1 MWKADFQKKIGYKF
15 KNEGLL
21 ETALTHSSYANEN
34 KLSYNNERLEFLGDS
49 VLGFITADYLY
60 NSFGKVREGE
70 LTKIKAFLVCE
81 SSLFG
86 FAKEIGLGEYILL
99 GRGEEQ
105 TGGSERPSVVSD
117 AFEAV
122 IAAVFLDGGIKVA
135 RSFVL
140 GFIVPAIEKRDIDE
154 DYKTMLQ
161 ELIQKERGN
170 SVRYELIAETGPDHD
185 KVFTAAVILNG
196 KVVGEG
202 SGKSKKEAQQSAAKA
217 ALELL

>member
-140 GFIVPAIEKRDIDE
+140 GFIVPAIEKRDVDE

>member
-1 MWKADFQKKIGYKF
+1 M
-15 KNEGLL
+15 
-21 ETALTHSSYANEN
+21 
-34 KLSYNNERLEFLGDS
+34 
-49 VLGFITADYLY
+49 
-60 NSFGKVREGE
+60 
-70 LTKIKAFLVCE
+70 
-81 SSLFG
+81 
-86 FAKEIGLGEYILL
+86 

>member
-140 GFIVPAIEKRDIDE
+140 GFLVPAIEKRDVDE

>member
-202 SGKSKKEAQQSAAKA
+202 KR
-217 ALELL
+217 

>member
-1 MWKADFQKKIGYKF
+1 MWKADFQKKIGYRF
-15 KNEGLL
+15 NNEKLL

-49 VLGFITADYLY
+49 ILGFITADYLY
-60 NSFGKVREGE
+60 NNFGKIHEGE
-70 LTKIKAFLVCE
+70 LTKLKAFLVCE
-81 SSLFG
+81 GSLFG
-86 FAKEIGLGEYILL
+86 FAKELELGGYILL

-105 TGGSERPSVVSD
+105 TGGRERPSVVSD

-122 IAAVFLDGGIKVA
+122 IAAIFLDGGMSA
-135 RSFVL
+135 ACSFVL
-140 GFIVPAIEKRDIDE
+140 SFIIPAIEKSNKTE
-154 DYKTMLQ
+154 DYKTALQ
-161 ELIQKERGN
+161 ELIQKEKG
-170 SVRYELIAETGPDHD
+170 STVRYELVAETGPDHD

-196 KVVGEG
+196 RSIAKG